1 MAEYIGQNKLLGGL
15 LFLLPPKFSPDNLDT
30 AGGADVNS
38 EIDLTRNTLN
48 ELEQLLI
55 YANIRVSHLLKFF
68 HKFYDGGLCICLFF
82 QFSGV
87 LNDNFLL
94 YFLSPSF

>member
-38 EIDLTRNTLN
+38 EIDLTRNILN

-55 YANIRVSHLLKFF
+55 HVNIPVSE
-68 HKFYDGGLCICLFF
+68 
-82 QFSGV
+82 
-87 LNDNFLL
+87 
-94 YFLSPSF
+94 